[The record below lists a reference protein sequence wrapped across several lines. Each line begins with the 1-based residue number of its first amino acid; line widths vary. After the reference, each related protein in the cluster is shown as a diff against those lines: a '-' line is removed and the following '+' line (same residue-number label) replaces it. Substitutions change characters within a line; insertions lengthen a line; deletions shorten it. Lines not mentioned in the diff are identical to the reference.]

1 MMKKQ
6 EKSST
11 STLLNESIKLNLK
24 KDLSKTQVEETIEE
38 DSTLGSVRNVSTI
51 QEEIV
56 ANY

>member
-1 MMKKQ
+1 MKKQ
-6 EKSST
+6 GKSST

-38 DSTLGSVRNVSTI
+38 DSTLDSVRNVSTI